1 MHSKKASQRLPDCQ
15 LNAALALMQRKCK
28 RWNPTLI
35 LDMLPQCMSQLLS
48 YYCTNWHQNCAVRL
62 VLQSSPKLL
71 PQFDENERP
80 SFPFSCVI
88 TDVA

>member
-35 LDMLPQCMSQLLS
+35 LDMLPQ
-48 YYCTNWHQNCAVRL
+48 
-62 VLQSSPKLL
+62 
-71 PQFDENERP
+71 FGENEQP